1 MVQKALNGPL
11 KSRFYLVF
19 FLTNFRLTE
28 QECSCCCM
36 WTRMRQCM
44 LVKLTV
50 QTWRKNLSSS
60 IEFQNDF
67 LRLLNMKPYRKKMNG
82 VRFKVVQGSVSR
94 TEMQKPV
101 NSWFS
106 LKKSIRVKFM
116 ASLEPDSRRISRSFF
131 ESTHK
136 QESELSRAVADLQT
150 GADAM

>member
-1 MVQKALNGPL
+1 
-11 KSRFYLVF
+11 
-19 FLTNFRLTE
+19 
-28 QECSCCCM
+28 
-36 WTRMRQCM
+36 
-44 LVKLTV
+44 
-50 QTWRKNLSSS
+50 
-60 IEFQNDF
+60 
-67 LRLLNMKPYRKKMNG
+67 MNG